1 MSKQTELPMAED
13 DMEKTTFEESLEK
26 IRTIVTELEGG
37 ELSLESSIE
46 KFREGS
52 ALLDHS
58 RKLIAD
64 AEMRVKVLTEEEV
77 ESDNG

>member
-1 MSKQTELPMAED
+1 
-13 DMEKTTFEESLEK
+13 MEKVTFEESLEK
-26 IRTIVTELEGG
+26 IRAIVDELEGG
-37 ELSLESSIE
+37 ELSLEASIE

-64 AEMRVKVLTEEEV
+64 AEMRVKVLTEEDPEG
-77 ESDNG
+77 ENA

>member
-1 MSKQTELPMAED
+1 
-13 DMEKTTFEESLEK
+13 MEKVTFEESLEK
-26 IRTIVTELEGG
+26 IRTIVDELEGG
-37 ELSLESSIE
+37 ELSLEASIE

-64 AEMRVKVLTEEEV
+64 AEMRVKVLTEEDP
-77 ESDNG
+77 ESENA

>member
-1 MSKQTELPMAED
+1 MSQQTELPMAED
-13 DMEKTTFEESLEK
+13 NMEKVTFEESLEK
-26 IRTIVTELEGG
+26 IRTIVDELEGG
-37 ELSLESSIE
+37 ELSLEASIE

-64 AEMRVKVLTEEEV
+64 AEMRVKVLTEEDP
-77 ESDNG
+77 ESENA

>member
-1 MSKQTELPMAED
+1 MDKV
-13 DMEKTTFEESLEK
+13 TFEESLEK

-37 ELSLESSIE
+37 ELSLEASIE

-58 RKLIAD
+58 RRLIAD
-64 AEMRVKVLTEEEV
+64 AEMRVKVLTEVAAEGE
-77 ESDNG
+77 DA

>member
-1 MSKQTELPMAED
+1 MDKV
-13 DMEKTTFEESLEK
+13 TFEESLEK
-26 IRTIVTELEGG
+26 IREIVTELEGG
-37 ELSLESSIE
+37 ELSLEASIE

-64 AEMRVKVLTEEEV
+64 AELRVKVLSENDFEGE
-77 ESDNG
+77 DA

>member
-1 MSKQTELPMAED
+1 MSQQTELPMEA
-13 DMEKTTFEESLEK
+13 DMDKVTFEESLEK
-26 IRTIVTELEGG
+26 IREIVTELEGG
-37 ELSLESSIE
+37 ELSLEASIE

-64 AEMRVKVLTEEEV
+64 AELRVKVLSENDFEGE
-77 ESDNG
+77 DA